1 MTRRRGAPR
10 SYGEDG
16 GIAHPRAYR
25 MHSLAVVAVL
35 TPLRHGGE
43 EGAQPLH
50 PVEHHIG
57 GEGVWVDAARFE
69 LLPAQRGG
77 NARVRSG
84 SAAAVGR
91 GSVAPDALLLI

>member
-35 TPLRHGGE
+35 TALRHGSE

-50 PVEHHIG
+50 PVAHHIG
-57 GEGVWVDAARFE
+57 GEGVWIDAAGFE

-77 NARVRSG
+77 NDRMWRRRRG
-84 SAAAVGR
+84 GGGR
-91 GSVAPDALLLI
+91 GGVGPPAA